1 MKISYDSQVDA
12 LYISFKRGPT
22 QVTTV
27 RLNED
32 VAVDLGPGEEV
43 LGIEVL
49 GASEALGINRESP
62 KLVLENLQQA

>member
-43 LGIEVL
+43 VGIEVL
-49 GASEALGINRESP
+49 GASETLGINRESP